1 MGGWRYAERLGR
13 ASRWWPPLLPAM
25 FPGMIDDLTGRPVP
39 PAIRPDGIADDSVVE
54 SEVDVTAAPAGGAGA
69 AAGRPEDITR
79 ITAAV
84 ESPQAR
90 GVALTIIA
98 ILALVASMHF
108 ARPFLLPITLAV
120 LLNLLLSPVIR
131 ALARMHI
138 PPPFGAGLVII
149 LFLGGL
155 GTAIYQLA
163 TPAETWIA
171 RAPATFAQAGER
183 LSRVTKPVERVTKA
197 AEQVERATDV
207 RGSNKPPEVVVKG
220 ASLVSRVFGTTESL
234 VTLLLE
240 VLLLL
245 YFLLA
250 SGDFFLQK
258 LIKVLPRVGDREKA
272 VTIARETEASI
283 SRYLLTTALLNAGEG
298 VVVGIAM
305 RVWGMPNPVLWGAL
319 IAVLEFVPYLGALT
333 MMVVLTLV
341 AVATF
346 DELGRAL
353 VVTATF
359 IAINFFWGNVV
370 SPLMLSKRLTLNPV
384 AIFVGLAFWFWLW
397 GIPGA
402 FIAVPVLATF
412 KIFCDNIETLAPIG
426 EFLGGR
432 DPWERRSA
440 VRLDESPRDR

>member
-1 MGGWRYAERLGR
+1 MTHDSAAHVGSPG
-13 ASRWWPPLLPAM
+13 SPP
-25 FPGMIDDLTGRPVP
+25 V
-39 PAIRPDGIADDSVVE
+39 DGADDSALKPQADL
-54 SEVDVTAAPAGGAGA
+54 SAPPADAAGA

-90 GVALTIIA
+90 GVALTILA
-98 ILALVASMHF
+98 ILALTASVYF

-138 PPPFGAGLVII
+138 PPALGAGLVII

-155 GTAIYQLA
+155 GVGIYQLA

-171 RAPATFAQAGER
+171 RAPAAFAQASER
-183 LSRVTKPVERVTKA
+183 LRRVTKPVERVTKA

-207 RGSNKPPEVVVKG
+207 QGTNKPPEVVVKG

-234 VTLLLE
+234 VALLLE

-258 LIKVLPRVGDREKA
+258 LIKVLPRLGDREKA

-305 RVWGMPNPVLWGAL
+305 KLWGMPNPLLWGAL
-319 IAVLEFVPYLGALT
+319 IAILEFVPYLGALT
-333 MMVVLTLV
+333 MVVVLTLV

-346 DELGRAL
+346 TEMGRAL
-353 VVTATF
+353 AVPATF

-370 SPLMLSKRLTLNPV
+370 SPLMMSKRLTLNPV

-440 VRLDESPRDR
+440 VRLDAGSRDR

>member
-1 MGGWRYAERLGR
+1 
-13 ASRWWPPLLPAM
+13 M
-25 FPGMIDDLTGRPVP
+25 FPGMIDDLTGGPVP
-39 PAIRPDGIADDSVVE
+39 PAIRPDGIADDSVME
-54 SEVDVTAAPAGGAGA
+54 PEVDMAAAPAGATGA

-79 ITAAV
+79 IAAAV

-98 ILALVASMHF
+98 ILALVASTYF

-155 GTAIYQLA
+155 GTGIYQLA

-171 RAPATFAQAGER
+171 RAPAAFAQAGER
-183 LSRVTKPVERVTKA
+183 LRRVTKPVERVTKA

-207 RGSNKPPEVVVKG
+207 RGGGSNKPPEVVVKG

-234 VTLLLE
+234 VALLLE

-283 SRYLLTTALLNAGEG
+283 SRYLLTTALLNVGEG
-298 VVVGIAM
+298 VVVAIAM
-305 RVWGMPNPVLWGAL
+305 RAWTMPNPVLWGAL

-353 VVTATF
+353 VVLATF
-359 IAINFFWGNVV
+359 VAINFFWGNVV

-432 DPWERRSA
+432 DPWERRST